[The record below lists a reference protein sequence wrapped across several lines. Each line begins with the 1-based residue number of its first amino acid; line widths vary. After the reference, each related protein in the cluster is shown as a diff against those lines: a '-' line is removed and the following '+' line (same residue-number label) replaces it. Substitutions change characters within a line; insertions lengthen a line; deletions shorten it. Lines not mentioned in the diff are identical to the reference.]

1 MKPQL
6 GIFQEQEQIN
16 TYLASKGIGHDDI
29 QIAGPFPTRLQAV
42 QWMDFIEKRTGGTR
56 LERHAIG
63 LMNQKPWYGLS
74 FVAKEVVVRRQQR
87 PSLQLMMPMN
97 ERLR

>member
-42 QWMDFIEKRTGGTR
+42 QWMDFIEKRMGQGKMD
-56 LERHAIG
+56 RHAVG
-63 LMNQKPWYGLS
+63 LMNQRPWYGLT
-74 FVAKEVVVRRQQR
+74 FVPREVATGRQQR
-87 PSLQLMMPMN
+87 SATKFAPMSVG
-97 ERLR
+97 LR